1 MSLSWG
7 TVFSAQSVNAST
19 VVIFFYTI
27 DQVSI
32 YISNNLPLK
41 LNSDSRQISPCQII
55 SSYM

>member
-19 VVIFFYTI
+19 VVLFFYTI
-27 DQVSI
+27 DKVSI

-41 LNSDSRQISPCQII
+41 LNSD
-55 SSYM
+55 